1 MEKPELLQNVSD
13 AMVRL
18 FDLDPQAIRPEAHLF
33 EDLDLDSI
41 DAIDLLAELQK
52 LTGRKMTPEDFQQVR
67 TVGDVVNA
75 LHAIL

>member
-1 MEKPELLQNVSD
+1 MEKEELLKSVSE

-18 FDLDPQAIRPEAHLF
+18 FDLDPKAIQPEAHLF

-67 TVGDVVNA
+67 TVGDVVAA
-75 LHAIL
+75 LHNIL